1 MSKELSRLADPD
13 DLDLDDCVP
22 AYLILYDKKAKMY
35 RAYHADISD
44 MVVLD
49 EDPLNALESLLNIL
63 DKEINHEEDANYN

>member
-13 DLDLDDCVP
+13 ALDLEDCVP
-22 AYLILYDKKAKMY
+22 AYLILFDKKTKMY

>member
-13 DLDLDDCVP
+13 ALDLDDCVP

-63 DKEINHEEDANYN
+63 DKEVNHEEDVNYN